1 MKSYKD
7 VRRSDFKKLVRAVGS
22 KAVYSSSR
30 SLVACGDSLQVL
42 RSLPDSSVSLILT
55 DPPYH
60 VTKKKNIK
68 GDTDFSNDQE
78 YLSWMREYAVEWKR
92 VLKPNGAL
100 YCFCDSSMASRLDAM
115 FQEKYNVLSHVVWT
129 KPNLPGYDGWKGKM
143 KKEALRQWYPHSERI
158 LFCEPAC
165 EGNLFRSFFGRQLRL
180 LREETGLSGH
190 QLTAKSGA
198 YGKVNHGGAVSN
210 WEAGRNTPSRE
221 QYGKICAAFIETG
234 RVNSVPPYEDLIRP
248 FHTDKSK
255 EFTDVWNFPSVK
267 IYRGK
272 HPAEKPVDLL
282 LHAIESSTWDED
294 IVLDCFS
301 GTGST
306 GMAALALNRR
316 ILLIDVERR
325 WCDVSASRLK
335 ECERSKNSMISRIR
349 SLQGNEDSAQ
359 SEFCL

>member
-7 VRRSDFKKLVRAVGS
+7 GRKVDFQKIARSVGPEI
-22 KAVYSSSR
+22 VYSSGR
-30 SLVACGDSLQVL
+30 SIVACGDSLSVL
-42 RSLPDSSVSLILT
+42 RSLPDASVSLILT

-68 GDTDFSNDQE
+68 GDTDFSNDSH
-78 YLSWMREYAVEWKR
+78 YLQWMRSYYIEWKR

-100 YCFCDSSMASRLDAM
+100 YCFCDSSMASRLDVM
-115 FQEKYNVLSHVVWT
+115 FQQDYNVLSHVVWT

-165 EGNLFRSFFGRQLRL
+165 EGNLFRSFFGKTLRL
-180 LREETGLSGH
+180 LRENSGLSGH
-190 QLTAKSGA
+190 QLTAKSGS

-210 WEAGRNTPSRE
+210 WEAGRNTPSRD
-221 QYGKICAAFIETG
+221 QYHKMCQAFLETG
-234 RVNSVPPYEDLIRP
+234 RVKEVPYYEDLIRP

-282 LHAIESSTWDED
+282 VHAIESSTWDDD

-306 GMAALALNRR
+306 GISALALNRR
-316 ILLIDVERR
+316 VLLVDLERR
-325 WCDVSASRLK
+325 WCDIASRRL
-335 ECERSKNSMISRIR
+335 EGCERKKVVTLPYIR
-349 SLQGNEDSAQ
+349 SLQGNDVTSQ
-359 SEFCL
+359 SELTL